1 MKSIFYYSDDLD
13 LSLFSKGSEFIL
25 EHAQLSRFGQMDT
38 SQINHA
44 AALLKDSGFNVSLE
58 WDILMSETLFD
69 KKIDVLKAIDLSHF
83 DSIRAQDPGA
93 IEFVL
98 NHLECHLS
106 LILETGN
113 HNLVG
118 IKNWIAHCQ
127 GRVDRVILSVELDKK
142 TLSHYSQNLET
153 PVEFLGLGRILIFY
167 TPRNLLSALLPE
179 DDEKKK
185 VRLISNEF
193 LTATGESEESPHK
206 GFPLV
211 ENRHGTFMFHIKRLN
226 LLDSLK
232 DLEDCGIS
240 FVRVDTRFD
249 EKNHLDLILKT
260 FESKDASEFKAAY
273 GFDSIRGY
281 FNINKTDVLFKKLK
295 NSRLQRKDE
304 SYIGEV
310 LETNKGNYMAII
322 VKKNTLSL
330 GDELKFVT
338 PEGKEMSCK
347 VFELKNSKGESIE
360 KSSKGELCL
369 MNYFG
374 SVWPK
379 SQVYLK

>member
-1 MKSIFYYSDDLD
+1 VKSIFYYTDDLD
-13 LSLFSKGSEFIL
+13 LSLFKQDTEFIV
-25 EHAQLSRFGQMDT
+25 EHVALSRFGKLNT
-38 SQINHA
+38 IEVNHA
-44 AALLKDSGFNVSLE
+44 AAKLKEHGFKVSLE
-58 WDILMSETLFD
+58 WDILMSETVFS
-69 KKIDVLKAIDLSHF
+69 KKVDILNQIDLFHF

-93 IEFVL
+93 IEYVIDK
-98 NHLECHLS
+98 LECHIS

-118 IKNWIAHCQ
+118 IQNWIDHCQ

-142 TLSHYSQNLET
+142 TLSHYSQSLAL
-153 PVEFLGLGRILIFY
+153 PIEFLALGRILIFY

-185 VRLISNEF
+185 VRLVSNDF

-211 ENRHGTFMFHIKRLN
+211 ENTHGTFMFHIKRLN
-226 LLDSLK
+226 LLDSLN
-232 DLEDCGIS
+232 DLDNCGIS
-240 FVRVDTRFD
+240 IVRVDTRFEQD
-249 EKNHLDLILKT
+249 KNIDLILKT
-260 FESKDASEFKAAY
+260 LETRDATEFKAAY
-273 GFDSIRGY
+273 DFDSIRGY

-304 SYIGEV
+304 SYVGEV
-310 LETNKGNYMAII
+310 LETNKGNYMAIMI
-322 VKKNTLSL
+322 RKTSL
-330 GDELKFVT
+330 KIGDELKFIT
-338 PEGKEMSCK
+338 PEGKTMECK
-347 VFELKNSKGESIE
+347 VYELKNSRGEEISE
-360 KSSKGELCL
+360 SVKGELCL

-379 SQVYLK
+379 SQVYLR

>member
-1 MKSIFYYSDDLD
+1 VKSIFYYTDDLD
-13 LSLFSKGSEFIL
+13 LSLFKKNTEFIV
-25 EHAQLSRFGQMDT
+25 EHVELSRFGKLT
-38 SQINHA
+38 TKEVNHA
-44 AALLKDSGFNVSLE
+44 AARLKEHGFKISLE
-58 WDILMSETLFD
+58 WDILMSETVFNQKVHTLEQ
-69 KKIDVLKAIDLSHF
+69 IDLILF

-93 IEFVL
+93 IEYVVDK
-98 NHLECHLS
+98 LECHIS

-113 HNLVG
+113 HNLIG
-118 IKNWIAHCQ
+118 IQNWIDHCQ

-142 TLSHYSQNLET
+142 TLSHYSQSLDL
-153 PVEFLGLGRILIFY
+153 PIEFLALGRILIFY

-185 VRLISNEF
+185 VSLISNEF
-193 LTATGESEESPHK
+193 LTATGESEESPHR

-211 ENRHGTFMFHIKRLN
+211 ENSHGTFMFHIKRLN

-232 DLEDCGIS
+232 DLDECGIS
-240 FVRVDTRFD
+240 VVRVDTRFEED
-249 EKNHLDLILKT
+249 KNIDLILKT
-260 FESKDASEFKAAY
+260 LETSDATEFKAAY

-304 SYIGEV
+304 SYVGEV
-310 LETNKGNYMAII
+310 LETNKGNYMAIMI
-322 VKKNTLSL
+322 RKTSL
-330 GDELKFVT
+330 KIGDELKFIT
-338 PEGKEMSCK
+338 PEGKTMECK
-347 VFELKNSKGESIE
+347 VYELKNSRGEEISE
-360 KSSKGELCL
+360 SVKGELCL

-379 SQVYLK
+379 SQVYLR